1 MSKLESFRK
10 QAKQLVRWH
19 REGNHSV
26 GGRIRILP
34 RYREFTDAAILALP
48 FPLAEAQELIAK
60 ENGYESWTTLKAA
73 FDGELKTD
81 SSALPRDKPLL
92 KGATPIVFVSS
103 VQASAA
109 FFRDKLGFH
118 IDFLHGN
125 PPFYGSVSRDG
136 ARLHLRFV
144 HETPFIAGIVD
155 REQMI
160 CAFVEVEDI
169 KSLYAEYLAAGAEIQ
184 GRLRKEPWG
193 GLGFAVRDPDGNPIY
208 FVWQPPVE
216 PVD

>member
-1 MSKLESFRK
+1 MSKLDSFRK

-26 GGRIRILP
+26 GGRIRTLP
-34 RYREFTDAAILALP
+34 RYRELTDAAVLALR

-60 ENGYESWTTLKAA
+60 ENGYESWAALKATVDA
-73 FDGELKTD
+73 EPNSD
-81 SSALPRDKPLL
+81 APVRPRGKPLL
-92 KGATPIVFVSS
+92 TRANPLIFVSN

-118 IDFLHGN
+118 IDFLHGD
-125 PPFYGSVSRDG
+125 PPFYASVSRDG

-144 HETPFIAGIVD
+144 HEPPFVSGIVD
-155 REQMI
+155 REHLI

-169 KSLYAEYLAAGAEIQ
+169 KSLYAEYLTAGVNIS
-184 GRLRKEPWG
+184 GRLKKEPWG
-193 GLGFAVRDPDGNPIY
+193 GTGFAVRDPDANLIY
-208 FVWQPPVE
+208 FAWQPPVE
-216 PVD
+216 TSD